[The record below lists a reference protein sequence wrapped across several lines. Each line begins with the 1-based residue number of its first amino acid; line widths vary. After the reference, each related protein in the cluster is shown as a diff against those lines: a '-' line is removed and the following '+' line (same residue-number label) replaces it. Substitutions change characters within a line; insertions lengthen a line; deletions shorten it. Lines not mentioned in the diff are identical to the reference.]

1 MKLKS
6 FLDIID
12 NIIPQVI
19 ELVEKRYEVKIY
31 GDIMFGGANRIYENQ
46 IMDNINNALMP
57 IIHVDTFKYGGELYR
72 DISDIIDKV
81 NDEEDKKR
89 EVYNILSHF
98 RDISYRLYPQSII
111 SMYKEMHCDVQG
123 WEMWKAKREDISC
136 FFREFVYHSNED
148 NVKYTYSKFIQ
159 CINKFAI
166 TFDCVLLERHIDLL
180 QLQNQWNIYVFEER
194 KTMLYVDY
202 IGSQERVKELLYSVS
217 KLPKQKVFSPYFPV
231 HLDKHQLN
239 KMRRFL
245 IEEELID
252 KNTSEESILYFF
264 GYEEG
269 NRNVHPIIWLGSKQL
284 ARELLEGIYKQGIKS
299 FAQIENIVPRCMV
312 RKDGSQLRLAKN
324 KPVLSTKSDAIKRFL
339 KTITKN

>member
-1 MKLKS
+1 
-6 FLDIID
+6 
-12 NIIPQVI
+12 
-19 ELVEKRYEVKIY
+19 
-31 GDIMFGGANRIYENQ
+31 
-46 IMDNINNALMP
+46 
-57 IIHVDTFKYGGELYR
+57 
-72 DISDIIDKV
+72 
-81 NDEEDKKR
+81 
-89 EVYNILSHF
+89 
-98 RDISYRLYPQSII
+98 
-111 SMYKEMHCDVQG
+111 MYKEMHCDVQG